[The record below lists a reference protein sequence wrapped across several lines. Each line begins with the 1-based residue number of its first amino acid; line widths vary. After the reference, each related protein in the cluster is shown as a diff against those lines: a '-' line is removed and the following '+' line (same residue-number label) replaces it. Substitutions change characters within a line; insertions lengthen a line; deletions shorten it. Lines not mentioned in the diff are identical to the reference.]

1 MTDYFMAD
9 KEKGKEYFRK
19 VGKFTLNSY
28 MERFN
33 ESEYTANKYLWEMV
47 DEGILQQ
54 EAGFLFRYV
63 PQPGDEE
70 EVKEEEEAGKSLY
83 DELFGGKSETKNAE
97 NEADKAAEAFEDYKS
112 RTANKTIEEIE
123 LEDDEDDLEDLFE
136 DELDDELDNFRYAKD
151 KYHEARRK
159 QMALDKVARHLDGIP
174 LFDKRR
180 CACIGSLGL
189 TYPDDSPI
197 KVRITYDERIRMSD
211 MGGTMGYMSRY
222 FNVENTLIAEGIKQ
236 VLGDYSLTMD
246 EETQEISM
254 NIQDAENAKIS
265 FMCFF
270 AAIER
275 IVNLQS
281 LNLARIVTDEVEER
295 SKEEMKKILFNK
307 ELDFHQAKE
316 HVDEL
321 LAQAKE
327 SGTDEDKIVFENIA
341 WLFGVIKEDSY
352 EQFVESIFWDEG

>member
-1 MTDYFMAD
+1 MMDFYMED
-9 KEKGKEYFRK
+9 KEKSERYFRK
-19 VGKFTLNSY
+19 VGEFTLRAY
-28 MERFN
+28 MEQFN
-33 ESEYTANKYLWEMV
+33 KSEFTANKFLWEMV
-47 DEGILQQ
+47 DKGMLEQQ
-54 EAGFLFRYV
+54 VGFLFRYI

-70 EVKEEEEAGKSLY
+70 LVKQEEEAGKSLY
-83 DELFGGKSETKNAE
+83 EELFGDKSETENAKNE
-97 NEADKAAEAFEDYKS
+97 DDKESEIFADYKS
-112 RTANKTIEEIE
+112 KTADKTIEEIE
-123 LEDDEDDLEDLFE
+123 LEDDEDDLEE
-136 DELDDELDNFRYAKD
+136 ELDDDLDDEFDNFRYIKSR
-151 KYHEARRK
+151 HLETRRK
-159 QMALDKVARHLDGIP
+159 QMVLDKVARHLDGTP

-180 CACIGSLGL
+180 CTCIGSLGL
-189 TYPDDSPI
+189 TYPDDSTI
-197 KVRITYDERIRMSD
+197 KVRLTYDERIRMSD
-211 MGGTMGYMSRY
+211 MGGTMAYMSRY
-222 FNVENTLIAEGIKQ
+222 FNVENTLITEGIKQ

-316 HVDEL
+316 HVDKL

-327 SGTDEDKIVFENIA
+327 SGTEEDIIVFENIA
-341 WLFGVIKEDSY
+341 WVFGVVKEDAY

>member
-1 MTDYFMAD
+1 MIDFFTLD
-9 KEKGKEYFRK
+9 KERGKEYFRK

-33 ESEYTANKYLWEMV
+33 ESEITANKYLWEMV
-47 DEGILQQ
+47 DSGILQQ
-54 EAGFLFRYV
+54 EAGFLFRYI

-70 EVKEEEEAGKSLY
+70 QVQAEEEAGKSLY
-83 DELFGGKSETKNAE
+83 EELFGDKSETE
-97 NEADKAAEAFEDYKS
+97 AAEKTEDEDAEGLEGYRHKA
-112 RTANKTIEEIE
+112 ANKTPEEID
-123 LEDDEDDLEDLFE
+123 LDEDDEDDE
-136 DELDDELDNFRYAKD
+136 DEDEFDDLYSDNVGRYFAI
-151 KYHEARRK
+151 RK
-159 QMALDKVARHLDGIP
+159 KREILGKVANHLDGRP
-174 LFDKRR
+174 LFDRRR
-180 CACIGSLGL
+180 CSYIGSLGL

-197 KVRITYDERIRMSD
+197 KVRLTYDERIRMSD
-211 MGGTMGYMSRY
+211 MGGTMEYMTRH
-222 FNVENTLIAEGIKQ
+222 FNVENTLLAEGIKQ

-254 NIQDAENAKIS
+254 NIQDADNAKIS

-316 HVDEL
+316 HVAKL

-341 WLFGVIKEDSY
+341 WVFDLVKEDGY
-352 EQFVESIFWDEG
+352 EQFVDSIFWDEG